1 MNHQETEIFI
11 RLQQSL
17 LYNIPQRLKKLSYT
31 FSGNRISILA
41 VFTDEP
47 REFEIDCMYS
57 AVGEFNGYYINE
69 FNVDVEFAVEKK
81 PLLLLKL
88 RIELFYYLQGMKQK
102 NTEEQ

>member
-31 FSGNRISILA
+31 FSGNHISILA

-47 REFEIDCMYS
+47 REFEIDCINS

-81 PLLLLKL
+81 ASITFEVKNRAVLLFA
-88 RIELFYYLQGMKQK
+88 RYEA
-102 NTEEQ
+102 EEY